1 MTLKSERDF
10 NYGREKLYR
19 EQIVTTTDLVEFKKD
34 LLQELS
40 NILVENFK
48 PGAKKWLKSC
58 EVRKLLG
65 ISPGTLQSMRINGEL
80 PFTKVGGML
89 FYDYQDIQ
97 KMLSKNKVDSPSRFS
112 R

>member
-1 MTLKSERDF
+1 MTLKTERDF

-40 NILVENFK
+40 KILVENFK
-48 PGAKKWLKSC
+48 PGAKKWLKSA
-58 EVRKLLG
+58 EVRKLLK

-80 PFTKVGGML
+80 PFTKVGGMI
-89 FYDYQDIQ
+89 FYEYQDIH
-97 KMLSKNKVDSPSRFS
+97 KMFNRNKVEVNSRLD
-112 R
+112 